1 MVRYRV
7 ECNFG
12 CRYFNDPD
20 KANKYFEKCK
30 SRHLDCEIWLV
41 AYACKKWHKRE
52 MAVQILL
59 DYSGTCLPKY

>member
-1 MVRYRV
+1 MIRYRV

-41 AYACKKWHKRE
+41 AYSSKK
-52 MAVQILL
+52 
-59 DYSGTCLPKY
+59 